1 MALKKN
7 LDSQV
12 SSKEI
17 TSEVRPMW
25 RSLAILLDVFPKIK
39 LQIL

>member
-1 MALKKN
+1 MN

-12 SSKEI
+12 SRKVKEI
-17 TSEVRPMW
+17 TSEAKPVW

>member
-1 MALKKN
+1 MN

-12 SSKEI
+12 SSKAKEI
-17 TSEVRPMW
+17 TSEANPIW
-25 RSLAILLDVFPKIK
+25 RALAILLDVFPKIK

>member
-1 MALKKN
+1 MN

-12 SSKEI
+12 SSKVKEI
-17 TSEVRPMW
+17 TSEANPVW
-25 RSLAILLDVFPKIK
+25 RSLVILLDVLPKIK